1 MWSGGGGDCKKRGI
15 NTGASADKLI
25 DDDSEA
31 LFMSGEMGVVDDEG
45 REGVVGATVVDCMG
59 GGKVKDGE
67 AV

>member
-25 DDDSEA
+25 DDDREA
-31 LFMSGEMGVVDDEG
+31 LFMSGEMGVVNDEG
-45 REGVVGATVVDCMG
+45 REGVVGATMVDRMG